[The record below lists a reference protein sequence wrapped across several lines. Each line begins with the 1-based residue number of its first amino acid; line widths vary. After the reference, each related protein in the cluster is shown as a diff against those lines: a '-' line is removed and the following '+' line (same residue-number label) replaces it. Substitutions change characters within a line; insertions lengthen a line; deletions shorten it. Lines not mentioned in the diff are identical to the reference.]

1 MGLMRRL
8 LLSYGLGRT
17 ILLMTGASI
26 VVSEIV
32 NFMVSY
38 AADGQVGWSSV
49 MIAFIVPAIVAPLLG
64 GFQLRLLYE
73 LEEAREKLQH
83 LAITD
88 ELTQT
93 FNRRHFMEAAERV
106 FLQAQ
111 RGNGPFSVVLLDADD
126 FKQVN
131 DAHGH
136 LVGDGVLRQLAENI
150 RKSIRKHDLLA
161 RYGGEEFIVLLPDTH
176 LEGALEVAQRIQEA
190 ILHNPA
196 EVGGKPLKVTVSMGV
211 ATFEPTMQS
220 LDEIL
225 SLADKAQYQAK
236 NAGKNRI
243 ELAPTICKD

>member
-1 MGLMRRL
+1 MGLRRL

-17 ILLMTGASI
+17 MLLLTGASI
-26 VVSEIV
+26 VVSEMV
-32 NFMVSY
+32 NFVVSFI
-38 AADGQVGWSSV
+38 ADGQVGWSSV
-49 MIAFIVPAIVAPLLG
+49 MIAFIVPAMVAPLFSW
-64 GFQLRLLYE
+64 FQLRLLYQ
-73 LEEAREKLQH
+73 LEEARAKLQR

-93 FNRRHFMEAAERV
+93 FNRRHFMEVAEGV

-111 RGNGPFSVVLLDADD
+111 RGREPFSVVLLDADD

-136 LVGDGVLRQLAENI
+136 LVGDEVLRQLAENI

-176 LEGALEVAQRIQEA
+176 LEEALEVARRIHEA
-190 ILHNPA
+190 ILRNPA
-196 EVGGKPLKVTVSMGV
+196 QVGDKPLKVTVSMGV
-211 ATFEPTMQS
+211 STFEPTMQS
-220 LDEIL
+220 LDEVL

-236 NAGKNRI
+236 HTGKNRI
-243 ELAPTICKD
+243 GLAPTI